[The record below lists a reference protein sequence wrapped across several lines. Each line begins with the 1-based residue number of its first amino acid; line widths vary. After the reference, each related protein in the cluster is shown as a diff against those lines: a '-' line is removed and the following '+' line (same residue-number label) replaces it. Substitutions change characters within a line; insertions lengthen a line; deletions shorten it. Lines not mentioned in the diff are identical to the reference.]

1 MGRFMHRLTGYVP
14 TVNTRSKGAAMTER
28 WTREGVTPGEDP
40 REIDAEYA
48 SEEALDQVAAQEA
61 VVNPQE
67 PRYEMGTTSD
77 APGLDI
83 DEARRPGQDVAGPP
97 RVQPDQAESLDPPE
111 PEPPADWGLPR
122 SSAED
127 DGT

>member
-1 MGRFMHRLTGYVP
+1 
-14 TVNTRSKGAAMTER
+14 MTER

-40 REIDAEYA
+40 RDIDTEYA

-83 DEARRPGQDVAGPP
+83 DEARQPAQDELGPP
-97 RVQPDQAESLDPPE
+97 RVQPDQAESAESLDAPE
-111 PEPPADWGLPR
+111 PEPPADWGLPQ
-122 SSAED
+122 SSVDD

>member
-1 MGRFMHRLTGYVP
+1 MV
-14 TVNTRSKGAAMTER
+14 ER
-28 WTREGVTPGEDP
+28 WTREDVTPGEDP
-40 REIDAEYA
+40 REVDAEYA

-67 PRYEMGTTSD
+67 PQYDLGTTSD

-83 DEARRPGQDVAGPP
+83 DEARQPDQESLGPP
-97 RVQPDQAESLDPPE
+97 RVQPDQAESLDSPE
-111 PEPPADWGLPR
+111 PEPAPDFGLPR
-122 SSAED
+122 SDLDTD